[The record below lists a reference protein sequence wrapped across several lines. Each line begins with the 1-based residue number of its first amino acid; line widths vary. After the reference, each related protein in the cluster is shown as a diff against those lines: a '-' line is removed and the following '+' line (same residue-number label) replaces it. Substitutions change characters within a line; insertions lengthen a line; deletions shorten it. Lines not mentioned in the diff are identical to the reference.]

1 MTATSSVDS
10 EAGPSS
16 KHEERK
22 VLAGT
27 LVGTTIEWYDFF
39 IFAQLT
45 ATLLSPLFLA
55 PLNASNPGL
64 AQILSFALI
73 GISFLF
79 RPLGAIVAGHLGDR
93 LGRKA
98 MLVFTL
104 IMMGAATALIGMLPT
119 YAQIGV
125 WAPILLIL
133 LRVIQGFS
141 AGGEWGGAA
150 LMAVEHAPKSKRGLF
165 GAYPQIGVPVGM
177 ILATGLLYFLN
188 TSMSKEDFA
197 SWGWRVPFLLSIV
210 LIVVGY
216 LIRRAVAESPVFK
229 EMQERK
235 EQSKAPL
242 GELIRKHKKAVLYS
256 TMIFIGN
263 NAAGYLLIA
272 FFISYATKSLK
283 MPVAQILLATT
294 LASFGWLIF
303 TLVGGWLSDKIGRV
317 KTFLLGYGIVFAW
330 MIPMFALIDTKNILL
345 YGVALFV
352 LTIGLGLSYG
362 PMSAMYA
369 EMFPAERALLRHLD
383 RLRLRCHPG
392 RRVCCHDRG
401 GAAAGHR
408 LDRFH
413 RYLHHDPLR
422 HLRGRRPAGRRN
434 QGPPARRQ
442 PRRNGCSGKALAPSN
457 PGGARAARS
466 APLCRLTNAGSL
478 APIGGPDGPI

>member
-1 MTATSSVDS
+1 MTATSHVDS
-10 EAGPSS
+10 ETGPSS

-45 ATLLSPLFLA
+45 GTLLSPLFLT
-55 PLNASNPGL
+55 PLQQSNPGL

-79 RPLGAIVAGHLGDR
+79 RPLGAVIAGHLGDR

-104 IMMGAATALIGMLPT
+104 VMMGAATALIGVLPT
-119 YAQIGV
+119 YTQIGV
-125 WAPILLIL
+125 LAPILLIL
-133 LRVIQGFS
+133 LRIIQGFS

-150 LMAVEHAPKSKRGLF
+150 LMAVEHAPMSKRGIF

-177 ILATGLLYFLN
+177 ILATGLLFFLR
-188 TSMSKEDFA
+188 SGMSPADFDA
-197 SWGWRVPFLLSIV
+197 WGWRVPFLLSIV

-216 LIRRAVAESPVFK
+216 LIRRAVAESPVFR
-229 EMQERK
+229 EMAARK
-235 EQSKAPL
+235 AESKAPL
-242 GELIRKHKKAVLYS
+242 GELIRHHKKPVLYS
-256 TMIFIGN
+256 TLIFIGN

-272 FFISYATKSLK
+272 FFISYATRSLK
-283 MPVAQILLATT
+283 MPAPQVLLATT

-317 KTFLLGYGIVFAW
+317 KTFLIGYGIVFAW
-330 MIPMFALIDTKNILL
+330 MIPMFALIDTKDIVL

-369 EMFPAERALLRHLD
+369 EMFPANVRYSGISIGYAFGAIL
-383 RLRLRCHPG
+383 
-392 RRVCCHDRG
+392 G
-401 GAAAGHR
+401 GAFAATIAEWLLQTTKWTGSIGIYIMI
-408 LDRFH
+408 LCVISSIGV
-413 RYLHHDPLR
+413 LLAKETKGNLLGVSR
-422 HLRGRRPAGRRN
+422 H
-434 QGPPARRQ
+434 
-442 PRRNGCSGKALAPSN
+442 
-457 PGGARAARS
+457 
-466 APLCRLTNAGSL
+466 
-478 APIGGPDGPI
+478 

>member
-1 MTATSSVDS
+1 MTTPSKVDTP
-10 EAGPSS
+10 AGPSS
-16 KHEERK
+16 RREERR

-55 PLNASNPGL
+55 PLNESNPGL

-79 RPLGAIVAGHLGDR
+79 RPLGAVIAGHLGDR

-104 IMMGAATALIGMLPT
+104 VMMGAATALIGVLPT
-119 YAQIGV
+119 YAQIGA
-125 WAPILLIL
+125 WAPVLLIL

-150 LMAVEHAPKSKRGLF
+150 LMAVEHAPVNRRGLF

-177 ILATGLLYFLN
+177 ILATGLLFFLN
-188 TSMSKEDFA
+188 TSMSKDDFA
-197 SWGWRVPFLLSIV
+197 AWGWRVPFLLSIV

-216 LIRRAVAESPVFK
+216 LIRRAVAESPVFQEMALRKK
-229 EMQERK
+229 E
-235 EQSKAPL
+235 SKAPL
-242 GELIRKHKKAVLYS
+242 GELVRNHKLPVLYS
-256 TMIFIGN
+256 TLIFIGN

-272 FFISYATKSLK
+272 FFISYATKTLK
-283 MPVAQILLATT
+283 MPTPQILLATT

-303 TLVGGWLSDKIGRV
+303 TLVGGWLSDRIGRV
-317 KTFLLGYGIVFAW
+317 KTFLAGYAIVFAW
-330 MIPMFALIDTKNILL
+330 MIPMFALIDTKDIVL

-352 LTIGLGLSYG
+352 LTVGLGLSYG

-369 EMFPAERALLRHLD
+369 EMFPANVRYSGISIGYAFGAIL
-383 RLRLRCHPG
+383 
-392 RRVCCHDRG
+392 G
-401 GAAAGHR
+401 GAFAATIAESLLQSTRWTGSIGIYIMILCVISSVGVVLAKETKGR
-408 LDRFH
+408 PLGVSS
-413 RYLHHDPLR
+413 HH
-422 HLRGRRPAGRRN
+422 
-434 QGPPARRQ
+434 
-442 PRRNGCSGKALAPSN
+442 
-457 PGGARAARS
+457 
-466 APLCRLTNAGSL
+466 
-478 APIGGPDGPI
+478 

>member
-1 MTATSSVDS
+1 MTSPSQVDTLS
-10 EAGPSS
+10 GPSTRR
-16 KHEERK
+16 EERK

-55 PLNASNPGL
+55 PLNESNPGL

-79 RPLGAIVAGHLGDR
+79 RPLGAVIAGHLGDR

-104 IMMGAATALIGMLPT
+104 VMMGAATALIGMLPT
-119 YAQIGV
+119 YAQIGA
-125 WAPILLIL
+125 WAPVLLIL

-150 LMAVEHAPKSKRGLF
+150 LMAVEHAPLNKRGLF

-177 ILATGLLYFLN
+177 ILATGLLFFLN
-188 TSMSKEDFA
+188 SSMSKEDFA
-197 SWGWRVPFLLSIV
+197 AWGWRVPFLLSIV

-216 LIRRAVAESPVFK
+216 LIRRAVAESPVFQEMALRKK
-229 EMQERK
+229 E
-235 EQSKAPL
+235 SKAPL
-242 GELIRKHKKAVLYS
+242 GELIRSHKRPVLYS
-256 TMIFIGN
+256 TLIFIGN

-272 FFISYATKSLK
+272 FFISYATRTLK
-283 MPVAQILLATT
+283 MPTPQVLLATT

-303 TLVGGWLSDKIGRV
+303 TLVGGWLSDRIGRV
-317 KTFLLGYGIVFAW
+317 KTFLIGYAVVFAW
-330 MIPMFALIDTKNILL
+330 MLPMFALIDTRNIWL

-352 LTIGLGLSYG
+352 LTVGLGLSYG

-369 EMFPAERALLRHLD
+369 EMFPANVRYSGISIGYAFGAIL
-383 RLRLRCHPG
+383 
-392 RRVCCHDRG
+392 G
-401 GAAAGHR
+401 GAFAATIAES
-408 LDRFH
+408 L
-413 RYLHHDPLR
+413 L
-422 HLRGRRPAGRRN
+422 
-434 QGPPARRQ
+434 Q
-442 PRRNGCSGKALAPSN
+442 STKW
-457 PGGARAARS
+457 
-466 APLCRLTNAGSL
+466 AGSIGIYIMVLCVISAIGVIL
-478 APIGGPDGPI
+478 AKETKGRPLGVSSHH

>member
-1 MTATSSVDS
+1 MTTPSKVDTLS
-10 EAGPSS
+10 GPSTPR
-16 KHEERK
+16 EERK

-55 PLNASNPGL
+55 PLNQSNPGL

-79 RPLGAIVAGHLGDR
+79 RPLGAVVAGHLGDR

-104 IMMGAATALIGMLPT
+104 VMMGAATALIGMLPT
-119 YAQIGV
+119 YAQIGA

-133 LRVIQGFS
+133 LRIIQGFS

-150 LMAVEHAPKSKRGLF
+150 LMAVEHAPLNKRGLF

-177 ILATGLLYFLN
+177 ILATGLLFFLN
-188 TSMSKEDFA
+188 SGMSKEDFA
-197 SWGWRVPFLLSIV
+197 AWGWRVPFLLSIV

-216 LIRRAVAESPVFK
+216 LIRRAVAESPVFQ
-229 EMQERK
+229 EMAMRKQE
-235 EQSKAPL
+235 SKAPL
-242 GELIRKHKKAVLYS
+242 GELVRSHKKPVLYS

-272 FFISYATKSLK
+272 FFIAYATRTLQ
-283 MPVAQILLATT
+283 MPTPQVLLATT

-303 TLVGGWLSDKIGRV
+303 TLVGGWLSDRIGRV
-317 KTFLLGYGIVFAW
+317 KTFLTGYAIVFAW
-330 MIPMFALIDTKNILL
+330 MIPMFALIDTRNIWL
-345 YGVALFV
+345 YGLALFV

-369 EMFPAERALLRHLD
+369 EMFPANVRYSGISIGYAFGAIL
-383 RLRLRCHPG
+383 
-392 RRVCCHDRG
+392 G
-401 GAAAGHR
+401 GAFAATIAET
-408 LDRFH
+408 L
-413 RYLHHDPLR
+413 L
-422 HLRGRRPAGRRN
+422 
-434 QGPPARRQ
+434 QTT
-442 PRRNGCSGKALAPSN
+442 KW
-457 PGGARAARS
+457 
-466 APLCRLTNAGSL
+466 AGSIGIYIMVLCVISAVGVIL
-478 APIGGPDGPI
+478 AKETKGRPLGVSHH

>member
-79 RPLGAIVAGHLGDR
+79 RPLGAVVAGHLGDR

-119 YAQIGV
+119 YAQIGF
-125 WAPILLIL
+125 WAPVLLIL

-197 SWGWRVPFLLSIV
+197 AWGWRMPFLLSIV

-216 LIRRAVAESPVFK
+216 LIRRAVAESPVFQ
-229 EMQERK
+229 EMAMRKQE
-235 EQSKAPL
+235 SKAPL
-242 GELIRKHKKAVLYS
+242 VNWS
-256 TMIFIGN
+256 
-263 NAAGYLLIA
+263 AATR
-272 FFISYATKSLK
+272 SRSCT
-283 MPVAQILLATT
+283 
-294 LASFGWLIF
+294 
-303 TLVGGWLSDKIGRV
+303 
-317 KTFLLGYGIVFAW
+317 
-330 MIPMFALIDTKNILL
+330 
-345 YGVALFV
+345 
-352 LTIGLGLSYG
+352 
-362 PMSAMYA
+362 
-369 EMFPAERALLRHLD
+369 
-383 RLRLRCHPG
+383 
-392 RRVCCHDRG
+392 
-401 GAAAGHR
+401 
-408 LDRFH
+408 
-413 RYLHHDPLR
+413 
-422 HLRGRRPAGRRN
+422 
-434 QGPPARRQ
+434 PP
-442 PRRNGCSGKALAPSN
+442 
-457 PGGARAARS
+457 
-466 APLCRLTNAGSL
+466 
-478 APIGGPDGPI
+478 

>member
-1 MTATSSVDS
+1 MTETSRVDS

-22 VLAGT
+22 VLAAT

-45 ATLLSPLFLA
+45 GTLLSPLFLA
-55 PLNASNPGL
+55 PLNDSNPGL

-79 RPLGAIVAGHLGDR
+79 RPLGAVVAGHLGDR

-104 IMMGAATALIGMLPT
+104 LMMGAATSLIGMLPT

-125 WAPILLIL
+125 WAPILLII
-133 LRVIQGFS
+133 LRIAQGFS

-150 LMAVEHAPKSKRGLF
+150 LMAVEHAPKSRRGVF

-177 ILATGLLYFLN
+177 ILATGLLFILN
-188 TSMSKEDFA
+188 SNMSKEDFA

-216 LIRRAVAESPVFK
+216 LIRRAVAESPVFQ
-229 EMQERK
+229 EMAARK
-235 EQSKAPL
+235 AESRAPL
-242 GELIRKHKKAVLYS
+242 SELIRSHKRPVLYS
-256 TMIFIGN
+256 TMIFIAN

-272 FFISYATKSLK
+272 FFISYATRTLK
-283 MPVAQILLATT
+283 MPVPEILLATT

-303 TLVGGWLSDKIGRV
+303 TLAGGWLSDRIGRV
-317 KTFLLGYGIVFAW
+317 KTFLIGYAIIFVW
-330 MIPMFALIDTKNILL
+330 MIPMFALIDTRNIWL

-369 EMFPAERALLRHLD
+369 EMFPANVRYSGISIGYAFGAILGGAFAATIAEALLQSTKWTGSIGIYIMILCVISAVGV
-383 RLRLRCHPG
+383 LLAKETKGNPLG
-392 RRVCCHDRG
+392 VSS
-401 GAAAGHR
+401 
-408 LDRFH
+408 
-413 RYLHHDPLR
+413 HH
-422 HLRGRRPAGRRN
+422 
-434 QGPPARRQ
+434 
-442 PRRNGCSGKALAPSN
+442 
-457 PGGARAARS
+457 
-466 APLCRLTNAGSL
+466 
-478 APIGGPDGPI
+478 

>member
-1 MTATSSVDS
+1 MTTPSKVDTLS
-10 EAGPSS
+10 GPSTRR
-16 KHEERK
+16 EERK

-55 PLNASNPGL
+55 PLNQSNPGL

-79 RPLGAIVAGHLGDR
+79 RPLGAVVAGHLGDR

-104 IMMGAATALIGMLPT
+104 VMMGAATALIGMLPT
-119 YAQIGV
+119 YAQIGA
-125 WAPILLIL
+125 WAPVLLIL
-133 LRVIQGFS
+133 LRIVQGFS

-150 LMAVEHAPKSKRGLF
+150 LMAVEHAPLNKRGLF

-177 ILATGLLYFLN
+177 ILATGLLFFLN
-188 TSMSKEDFA
+188 SGMSKEDFA
-197 SWGWRVPFLLSIV
+197 AWGWRVPFLLSIV

-216 LIRRAVAESPVFK
+216 LIRRAVAESPVFQ
-229 EMQERK
+229 EMAMRKQE
-235 EQSKAPL
+235 SKAPL
-242 GELIRKHKKAVLYS
+242 GELVRSHKKPVLYS

-272 FFISYATKSLK
+272 FFIAYATRTLQ
-283 MPVAQILLATT
+283 MPTPQVLLATT

-303 TLVGGWLSDKIGRV
+303 TLVGGWLSDRIGRV
-317 KTFLLGYGIVFAW
+317 KTFLTGYAIVFAW
-330 MIPMFALIDTKNILL
+330 MIPMFALIDTRNIWL
-345 YGVALFV
+345 YGLALFV

-369 EMFPAERALLRHLD
+369 EMFPANVRYSGISIGYAFGAIL
-383 RLRLRCHPG
+383 
-392 RRVCCHDRG
+392 G
-401 GAAAGHR
+401 GAFAATIAET
-408 LDRFH
+408 L
-413 RYLHHDPLR
+413 L
-422 HLRGRRPAGRRN
+422 
-434 QGPPARRQ
+434 QTT
-442 PRRNGCSGKALAPSN
+442 KW
-457 PGGARAARS
+457 
-466 APLCRLTNAGSL
+466 AGSIGIYIMVLCVISAIGVIL
-478 APIGGPDGPI
+478 AKETKGRPLGVSHH